1 MEKNSYQI
9 YDEKLYALLNNCII
23 EVREPLEKWHEELTP
38 EEKEAT
44 KFGYQ
49 DTLETL
55 KELTV
60 KIGSLMSDIL
70 VCKINSK

>member
-1 MEKNSYQI
+1 MKNNQI

-23 EVREPLEKWHEELTP
+23 EVREPLDEWYEGLSP
-38 EEKEAT
+38 NLQEAT
-44 KFGYQ
+44 KLGYQ

-60 KIGSLMSDIL
+60 KIGSLMTDVL
-70 VCKINSK
+70 VYKVNSK